1 MRRIALLLTLSILI
15 FTGCGPSKEKRVI
28 RIAEMEK
35 RLFSSESFSFNKESA
50 DSLVNMYVEYISK
63 YPKDTLSPAFLFKAA
78 NIKMNSDDAAGAIV
92 FFDRYLNEY
101 PEAPKAPMC
110 FFFKGFIYEN
120 MMRDLDRAR
129 EIYLQFIEKY
139 PNDEFVDDAR
149 MSLMNLGK
157 TPEMLIREF
166 EEKLRADSARYA
178 DSVAAYGK
186 KLKGK
191 QG

>member
-1 MRRIALLLTLSILI
+1 MRNTALFLTLSILI
-15 FTGCGPSKEKRVI
+15 FAGCGPSKEKRVI
-28 RIAEMEK
+28 RIAELEK

-50 DSLVNMYVEYISK
+50 DSLVDMYLIYISK
-63 YPKDTLSPAFLFKAA
+63 YPKDTLSPSFLFKAA
-78 NIKMNSDDAAGAIV
+78 NIKMNNDDAAGAIG

-101 PEAPKAPMC
+101 PEAPKASMC

-178 DSVAAYGK
+178 DSVAAYRK
-186 KLKGK
+186 KM
-191 QG
+191 

>member
-1 MRRIALLLTLSILI
+1 MSRVTLFLTLTLLV
-15 FTGCGPSKEKRVI
+15 FAGCGPSKDKRVI
-28 RIAEMEK
+28 RIADMEK
-35 RLFSSESFSFNKESA
+35 RLFSPESFSFNKESA
-50 DSLVNMYVEYISK
+50 DSLVDMYVKYIEK
-63 YPKDTLSPAFLFKAA
+63 YPKDTLSPSFLFKAA
-78 NIKMNSDDAAGAIV
+78 NLKMNSDDAAGAIS

-101 PEAPKAPMC
+101 PEAPKASMC

-120 MMRDLDRAR
+120 MMRDLDQAR

-166 EEKLRADSARYA
+166 EQKLRADSARYA
-178 DSVAAYGK
+178 DSVASYRK
-186 KLKGK
+186 KL
-191 QG
+191 